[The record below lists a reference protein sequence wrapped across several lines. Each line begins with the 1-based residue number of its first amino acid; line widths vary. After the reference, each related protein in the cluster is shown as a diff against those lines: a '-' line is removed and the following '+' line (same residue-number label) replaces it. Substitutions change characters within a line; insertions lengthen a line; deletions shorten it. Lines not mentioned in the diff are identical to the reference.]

1 MIQLIS
7 RNTRKNPLFPF
18 VITAIVL
25 IMIAG
30 LITFSIYTTK
40 GNLGDP
46 LPVLTTKKAYTFSQ
60 LETTLFDHLE
70 LNWENPTTVIPLYN
84 QEEMFRG
91 VIVLGKGENRLFA
104 PDENTQQSLSLA
116 GAFIPMSQRAWEYIF
131 SVGNPQEIDLS
142 SSLKK
147 QVQLYL
153 NQQSFLY
160 LSIDL
165 FGYERIFTDE
175 EPAGHYLLAMTSP
188 DPLNGESDWLR
199 YRETDTVEYQIK
211 GEQPIVFHVGEQTG
225 TEAAVLHTL
234 SLSNITVISGLLMSA
249 IALTYVLTLH
259 FTRSRPIFYGNR
271 HVRLPHP
278 LYFILVIITYLIFDL
293 IQTVDFLT
301 YLYFITAGLIFIV
314 LFPYLT
320 QEDGRRYLGLGG
332 EHFFSSLLVG
342 IVLAFV
348 VSWIGSLQIPSGV
361 AWPFDQ
367 GWLWWIWVFPIT
379 AFLHELYW
387 RGIVQNTLSR
397 WTNGPI
403 GLIITALLYGG
414 YTYLQATL
422 FHEGSGNG
430 VLVQSL
436 IVAPVYALILGLF
449 YRKTHN
455 LWTTSV
461 VHMLLLLF
469 PHIILY

>member
-7 RNTRKNPLFPF
+7 HNTRKNPLFPF

-25 IMIAG
+25 IIIAG
-30 LITFSIYTTK
+30 LITFSIYTAK

-70 LNWENPTTVIPLYN
+70 LSWEDSSTVVPLYN

-91 VIVLGKGENRLFA
+91 IIIIGKGESNLLA
-104 PDENTQQSLSLA
+104 PDENTEQNISLS
-116 GAFIPMSQRAWEYIF
+116 GAYIPMSQRAWEYIF
-131 SVGNPQEIDLS
+131 SVGNPRETELS
-142 SSLKK
+142 PSLEKT
-147 QVQLYL
+147 VQQYQA
-153 NQQSFLY
+153 QQSFLY

-175 EPAGHYLLAMTSP
+175 DPAGHYMLASTSP
-188 DPLNGESDWLR
+188 DPLDGESRWLR
-199 YRETDTVEYQIK
+199 YRETDTVEYQIE
-211 GEQPIVFHVGEQTG
+211 GDQPIVFYDGGHSG

-271 HVRLPHP
+271 SIRHPHP
-278 LYFILVIITYLIFDL
+278 LYLFLILIVYLVFDL
-293 IQTVDFLT
+293 IQTIDLLT
-301 YLYFITAGLIFIV
+301 YLYFITAGL
-314 LFPYLT
+314 LFVALYPYLT
-320 QEDGRRYLGLGG
+320 QEDGRRYLGMSF
-332 EHFFSSLLVG
+332 EHLFSSLPVG

-348 VSWIGSLQIPSGV
+348 VTWIGSLQVPSGLN
-361 AWPFDQ
+361 WPFDQ
-367 GWLWWIWVFPIT
+367 GWLSWIWVFPLF

-387 RGIVQNTLSR
+387 RGIIQNTLSR
-397 WTNGPI
+397 WTNGML
-403 GLIITALLYGG
+403 GLVLTSLLYGG
-414 YTYLQATL
+414 YTYFQSVLL
-422 FHEGSGNG
+422 HKGSDNG
-430 VLVQSL
+430 LLVQSL

-461 VHMLLLLF
+461 VHMLLGLF
-469 PHIILY
+469 PYIVLY